1 MTEFVDY
8 EALLAERFAAL
19 AATDDGDWLDVCR
32 RARRMRVRRAALLA
46 AAVVAAALVT
56 APALGLHRIVVDWL
70 EAEPAPGRTQLQFL
84 QLGVGAPPGMD
95 PGVVP
100 NSARKV
106 TELEHDGKIGV
117 LWVAPTKRGGFC
129 VVWTA
134 FFGGGCVSD
143 RASLPTNVVRYR
155 DDVKPI
161 LLGLSVSAD
170 PTDGGI
176 VQSFSGSLLEPKTE
190 RLVMTYADGEQ
201 AEVPVIWVTPPI
213 DAGFYA
219 YWIPKEHRRP
229 RRHLAAL
236 TALDDTGSVLAR
248 QTFQLTPPQ
257 EIERVVRLPD
267 GQTAFLPRKAIVE
280 RARKL
285 IDFRSEGGTRVTLW
299 VIPSVDGGRCYV
311 FNRGS
316 GCPTPQVEAH
326 PLGAGLH
333 GGGRP
338 VLIAGEV
345 RRDVATYELHYE
357 DGVVERLRP
366 IEGFILHEIS
376 ERHYQRGHRLSLVRA
391 LDHESR
397 ELARLPVRAG
407 ATGVYPCEK
416 PIDIGHGVMS
426 CP

>member
-1 MTEFVDY
+1 MTEFADY
-8 EALLAERFAAL
+8 ESLLAERFAQLTTA
-19 AATDDGDWLDVCR
+19 DSGDWLDVRR

-46 AAVVAAALVT
+46 AAVIAAALVT

-70 EAEPAPGRTQLQFL
+70 EADPAPGRTQLQFL

-106 TELEHDGKIGV
+106 AEVEHDGKVGV

-129 VVWTA
+129 VLWTA
-134 FFGGGCVSD
+134 FFGGGCIPD
-143 RASLPTNVVRYR
+143 RASLATHIVRSR

-161 LLGLSVSAD
+161 LLGLAYSGD

-176 VQSFSGSLLEPKTE
+176 VQSFSGHLLEPKME
-190 RLVMTYADGEQ
+190 RLVVSYADGEE
-201 AEVPVIWVTPPI
+201 AEVPVAWVTPPI
-213 DAGFYA
+213 DAGFYT

-229 RRHLAAL
+229 GRHMTAL
-236 TALDDTGSVLAR
+236 TALDDAGRILAR

-257 EIERVVRLPD
+257 EVERLVRLPD
-267 GQTAFLPRKAIVE
+267 GEIAFLPRKAIVE

-285 IDFRSEGGTRVTLW
+285 IDFLSKSGVRVTLW
-299 VIPSVDGGRCYV
+299 VIPSTDGGRCYV

-316 GCPTPQVEAH
+316 GCPTMQVEAH

-345 RRDVATYELHYE
+345 RSDVATYELHYE

-376 ERHYQRGHRLSLVRA
+376 ERHYQRSHRLNLVRA
-391 LDHESR
+391 LDREGR
-397 ELARLPVRAG
+397 ELARLPVRAD

-416 PIDIGHGVMS
+416 PIDIGHGVMA

>member
-1 MTEFVDY
+1 MTDFADHES
-8 EALLAERFAAL
+8 LLAERFAGL
-19 AATDDGDWLDVCR
+19 ATSDSGDWLDVRR

-70 EAEPAPGRTQLQFL
+70 EADPAPERTQLQFL

-95 PGVVP
+95 PGIIP

-106 TELEHDGKIGV
+106 TEVEHDGKVGV

-129 VVWTA
+129 LVWTA
-134 FFGGGCVSD
+134 FFGGGCIPD
-143 RASLPTNVVRYR
+143 RASLHTSVARYP

-161 LLGLSVSAD
+161 LLGLSWNGD

-176 VQSFSGSLLEPKTE
+176 VPSFSGSLLEPKTD
-190 RLVMTYADGEQ
+190 RLVVSYADGEE
-201 AEVPVIWVTPPI
+201 AEVPITWVTRPI

-219 YWIPKEHRRP
+219 YWIPEGHRR
-229 RRHLAAL
+229 RGHHLTAV
-236 TALDDTGSVLAR
+236 TALDADGTVLAR

-257 EIERVVRLPD
+257 EMERMVQLPD
-267 GQTAFLPRKAIVE
+267 GQTAFLPKKAVVA

-285 IDFRSEGGTRVTLW
+285 IDFASQSGTRVTLW
-299 VIPSVDGGRCYV
+299 VIPSTDGGRCYV

-316 GCPTPQVEAH
+316 GCPTPPAEAH
-326 PLGAGLH
+326 PLGAGLF

-345 RRDVATYELHYE
+345 RSDVATYELYYE

-376 ERHYQRGHRLSLVRA
+376 ERHYQRGHRLNLVRA
-391 LDHESR
+391 LDREGR
-397 ELARLPVRAG
+397 ELARLRVRAD

-416 PIDIGHGVMS
+416 PIDIGHGVMA

>member
-1 MTEFVDY
+1 MTEFADY
-8 EALLAERFAAL
+8 ESLLAERFAQLTTAD
-19 AATDDGDWLDVCR
+19 TGDWLDVRR
-32 RARRMRVRRAALLA
+32 RARRMRVRGAALLA

-56 APALGLHRIVVDWL
+56 APALGLHRIVVDWF

-95 PGVVP
+95 PSVVP

-106 TELEHDGKIGV
+106 TELEHDGKVGV

-129 VVWTA
+129 VSWTA

-143 RASLPTNVVRYR
+143 RASLPTHVVRYR

-161 LLGLSVSAD
+161 LLGLSVSGD

-176 VQSFSGSLLEPKTE
+176 VQSFNGSLLEPKTE
-190 RLVMTYADGEQ
+190 RLVASYADGEE
-201 AEVPVIWVTPPI
+201 AEVPVVWVTPPI

-229 RRHLAAL
+229 GRQVTAL
-236 TALDDTGSVLAR
+236 TALDEADRILAR

-257 EIERVVRLPD
+257 EVERPVRLPD

-285 IDFRSEGGTRVTLW
+285 IDFEAETGTRVTLW
-299 VIPSVDGGRCYV
+299 VIPTTDGGRCHV
-311 FNRGS
+311 FNRGY
-316 GCPTPQVEAH
+316 GCPPPGSEAH
-326 PLGAGLH
+326 PLGAALL
-333 GGGRP
+333 GGGEP
-338 VLIAGEV
+338 VLIGGEV
-345 RRDVATYELHYE
+345 SPEVAVYELRYQ
-357 DGVVERLRP
+357 DGNVERVRP
-366 IEGFILHEIS
+366 VEGFVLHEIPVS
-376 ERHYQRGHRLSLVRA
+376 HYPRGNRLELVRA
-391 LDHESR
+391 LDRDGKEV
-397 ELARLPVRAG
+397 ARHAVFDG
-407 ATGVYPCEK
+407 SGVYPCKK
-416 PIDIGHGVMS
+416 PVDIGHGVMA